1 MKGEWPAKNKR
12 MRGMSGVQSCVQS
25 YRQPRSAQAE
35 WLLGGELVIELPP
48 SLTDLAPT
56 SVVKQSAPFLAEVIR
71 RSFCMAARFQ
81 VISDS
86 ETGALVVD
94 DISVAKAFSILESLH
109 GTLSEIE
116 DEGELLKALWELGS
130 DILNTEELL
139 IDWAMKRWYQ
149 CVSTL
154 ESSPAGW
161 VTDEAAAPS
170 DTKQIPFAHLLSQ
183 SVQYTGETP
192 CQHNGHT
199 LLNGQ
204 VCTVQEV
211 AVNKMK
217 LYALGI
223 GAFWTSFQS
232 WSLSGPSE

>member
-1 MKGEWPAKNKR
+1 
-12 MRGMSGVQSCVQS
+12 
-25 YRQPRSAQAE
+25 
-35 WLLGGELVIELPP
+35 
-48 SLTDLAPT
+48 
-56 SVVKQSAPFLAEVIR
+56 
-71 RSFCMAARFQ
+71 MAARPQ

-139 IDWAMKRWYQ
+139 IDWAMKRWSP

-199 LLNGQ
+199 LFERAGLYSARSGGKQ
-204 VCTVQEV
+204 DE
-211 AVNKMK
+211 AVRSWNWRF
-217 LYALGI
+217 LDILSI
-223 GAFWTSFQS
+223 LESEWSFGVV
-232 WSLSGPSE
+232 L